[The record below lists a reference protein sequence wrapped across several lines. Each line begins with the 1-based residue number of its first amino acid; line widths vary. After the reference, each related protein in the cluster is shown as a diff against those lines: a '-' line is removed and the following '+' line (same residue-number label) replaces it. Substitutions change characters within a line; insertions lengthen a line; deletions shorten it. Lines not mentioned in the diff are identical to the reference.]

1 MEIILKK
8 DVTNLGYAH
17 DLVVVKDGFA
27 RNYLIPQGF
36 AVMATEPN
44 KKINAENLRQKSF
57 KDQKSR
63 KEADLVAKAL
73 ENVSLK
79 IGAKAAAATG
89 KIYGSVNAIQIAEAL
104 QEQYKMEIDRKKIH
118 VDGESIKEV
127 GNYTAVVRL
136 YKDVQVTI
144 NFEVVA
150 E

>member
-17 DLVVVKDGFA
+17 DVVTVKDGFA
-27 RNYLIPQGF
+27 RNFLIPQGL

-44 KKINAENLRQKSF
+44 KKINAEDLRQKSF
-57 KDQKSR
+57 KAQKAL
-63 KEADLVAKAL
+63 KEAELVGKSL
-73 ENVSLK
+73 ENITVK
-79 IGAKAAAATG
+79 IGAKAAETG
-89 KIYGSVNAIQIAEAL
+89 KIYGSVNAIQIADAL
-104 QEQYKMEIDRKKIH
+104 REQFKIEIDRKKIH

-127 GNYTAVVRL
+127 GNYSANIRL
-136 YKDVQVTI
+136 HKDVQVAI

>member
-17 DLVVVKDGFA
+17 DVVTVKDGYA
-27 RNYLIPQGF
+27 RNFLIPQGH
-36 AVMATEPN
+36 AVLATDSN

-57 KDQKSR
+57 KEQKSR
-63 KEADLVAKAL
+63 KEAEVVAKSL
-73 ENVSLK
+73 ENVTVK
-79 IGAKAAAATG
+79 IGAKAAATG

-104 QEQYKMEIDRKKIH
+104 QEQYKIEIDRKKIL

-127 GNYTAVVRL
+127 GNYTANIKL
-136 YKDVQVTI
+136 HKELQVTI